1 MKVKKKMIITD
12 YQFISVFLNEYDYS
26 VTRFWYDFHGY
37 PSKGNRF
44 FDYWKDFVIKKI
56 KENNITKI
64 YVLKPLH
71 GDKKP
76 LENIFGHC
84 LDKKILSTTLYWID
98 ISRCKI

>member
-1 MKVKKKMIITD
+1 MIITD

-37 PSKGNRF
+37 PSKGNEF

-71 GDKKP
+71 GDKKTFRKYFWP
-76 LENIFGHC
+76 LF
-84 LDKKILSTTLYWID
+84 
-98 ISRCKI
+98 R